1 MSGKNFIKIILPL
14 GMALSLGLPSFEA
27 AQAVPVAASLAY
39 SQRLQQLPEMQRSAV
54 LRGALNDSGYF
65 CRRVAS
71 ASPNKEGYDNLAMW
85 NVRCQNDKT
94 DFQDFAVF
102 LGPDGSAQI
111 RQCKDTQSLNLPA
124 CHFSDTPEKDK
135 TQKSKH

>member
-1 MSGKNFIKIILPL
+1 
-14 GMALSLGLPSFEA
+14 
-27 AQAVPVAASLAY
+27 
-39 SQRLQQLPEMQRSAV
+39 MQRSAV

-85 NVRCQNDKT
+85 SVRCQNDKT

-111 RQCKDTQSLNLPA
+111 RQCKDTQSLNLSA